1 MGIRNWEPLTGI
13 WTSLFLWFLEIREF
27 ISLISLFQKPSVGKD
42 AVVFLRAHG
51 LYSF

>member
-1 MGIRNWEPLTGI
+1 MGIRRWDPLRRI

-27 ISLISLFQKPSVGKD
+27 ISLISLFQKSSAGKGT
-42 AVVFLRAHG
+42 VVFLRAHD